1 MVNVLEAGG
10 DVELAGDI
18 LLKQYG
24 TIVLIT
30 FY

>member
-10 DVELAGDI
+10 DVELVGDI

-24 TIVLIT
+24 PIVLIT